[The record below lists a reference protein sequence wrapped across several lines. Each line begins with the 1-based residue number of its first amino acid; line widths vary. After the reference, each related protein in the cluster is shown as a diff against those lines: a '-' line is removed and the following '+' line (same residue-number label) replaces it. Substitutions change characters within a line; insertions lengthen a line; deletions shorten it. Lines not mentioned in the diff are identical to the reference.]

1 MSIPVTLADL
11 PDALGGFPWG
21 YLVTVS
27 DDLRAHSLAVPT
39 DWRAGALHM
48 QAGRGTRA
56 NATVR
61 PQVTLVF
68 PSPEPG
74 AFSLIVDGTA
84 TVHDDGVTVSPSSA
98 VLHRPAIPIDGG

>member
-1 MSIPVTLADL
+1 MTTPLLDRQLLLIIHGEAVARH
-11 PDALGGFPWG
+11 GFNPARG
-21 YLVTVS
+21 TFG
-27 DDLRAHSLAVPT
+27 P
-39 DWRAGALHM
+39 
-48 QAGRGTRA
+48 GTRA

-84 TVHDDGVTVSPSSA
+84 TVHDDGVTVSPSLA

>member
-1 MSIPVTLADL
+1 MESHASCASQPTRLRPIGEPGPKEAATHSPLIP
-11 PDALGGFPWG
+11 
-21 YLVTVS
+21 
-27 DDLRAHSLAVPT
+27 
-39 DWRAGALHM
+39 
-48 QAGRGTRA
+48 RA